1 MIAMDTRPLPTELA
15 QPEPS
20 RGQLSRWVRGA
31 AASIATWMT
40 TCADYYAAAARY
52 EELSRLSDGE
62 LERRGLSRDRLARDL
77 CEAAER
83 HTEL

>member
-1 MIAMDTRPLPTELA
+1 
-15 QPEPS
+15 
-20 RGQLSRWVRGA
+20 
-31 AASIATWMT
+31 MT

-77 CEAAER
+77 CEAADR